1 MLDWTIAISRC
12 GSVASLLLIALGGV
26 GFAQATVP
34 LPPASAPSSAAMPP
48 AASPAPLLTNAQ
60 LAQLVAPIALYPD
73 PLLAQILMAST
84 YPLEVVEAARWVK
97 IPANQAL
104 TGDALASALQAQS
117 WDPSVKALLPFP
129 RVLENLSDQLQWTGP
144 YGRSG
149 ESTVV
154 IA

>member
-60 LAQLVAPIALYPD
+60 LAQLVAPIAL
-73 PLLAQILMAST
+73 
-84 YPLEVVEAARWVK
+84 
-97 IPANQAL
+97 
-104 TGDALASALQAQS
+104 
-117 WDPSVKALLPFP
+117 
-129 RVLENLSDQLQWTGP
+129 
-144 YGRSG
+144 
-149 ESTVV
+149 
-154 IA
+154 